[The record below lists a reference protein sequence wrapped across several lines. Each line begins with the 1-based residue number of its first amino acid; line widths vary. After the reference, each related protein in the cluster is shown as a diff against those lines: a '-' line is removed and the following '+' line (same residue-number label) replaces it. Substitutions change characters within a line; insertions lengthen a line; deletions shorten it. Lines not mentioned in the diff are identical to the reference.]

1 MITCLFR
8 IPYAGLRFWVWF
20 RIMVK
25 NSSQPP
31 LESLL
36 CMSHTISLLIFHPNL
51 SQAHFP
57 VDFGLIQDQNSQS
70 PLPSS
75 HIVDLYVVGATNSS
89 KAKRHQHIIADI
101 GIRRK
106 KKKKKET
113 WVNSP
118 ISSVYSMMK
127 IPTVYWLPIM
137 CQILNWWFLLFSA
150 FIECILRARNCSHTL
165 CFWENPCLHRA
176 YIYHH
181 IQ

>member
-106 KKKKKET
+106 KKKKERDLSK
-113 WVNSP
+113 
-118 ISSVYSMMK
+118 
-127 IPTVYWLPIM
+127 LPHQF
-137 CQILNWWFLLFSA
+137 CLQYDENTYCLLITYYVPDTELMVSFVQ
-150 FIECILRARNCSHTL
+150 CI
-165 CFWENPCLHRA
+165 
-176 YIYHH
+176 Y
-181 IQ
+181 